1 MKTLIALVL
10 AACVGLAHAED
21 PSLNVYS
28 SRHYQS
34 DEALYAAFTK
44 STGIRVNRIEAKE
57 DALIERVRNEGS
69 HSPADVLITTDAG
82 RLWRAQQLGLFQTV
96 RSPVLDA
103 RIPANFR
110 DPEGQWYGFS
120 LRARVIVYN
129 KAKVKP
135 EEISTYASL
144 AEPKWKGRI
153 CVRSGTHVY
162 NLSLMGAL
170 IEHLGKEKAEAWAKA
185 VKANL
190 AREPKGGDTD
200 QMRGVAAGEV
210 IDQSRSARP
219 QHRRQAFTH
228 RGEVGPVLHFAAQ
241 LDAGRRDRVH
251 RSQVAVVDGERVHGG
266 ITGEDRARPVAVM
279 QIQVD
284 DQDRWPESGGAPLRD
299 RHRHVV
305 EGAEAAAA
313 RPFRM
318 MEAAA
323 EVHRD
328 AAGVAGELRCVQG
341 AAAHQPL
348 HGQEAVLVLG
358 FHRRAENRCQRPGVL
373 EGVQVGGIVDE
384 GQTLEGDR
392 PRPPQHAAA

>member
-200 QMRGVAAGEV
+200 QMRGVAAGECDV
-210 IDQSRSARP
+210 ALGNHYYYLRLQRSKKDADREVASKTGVVFPDQGGRGTHFNISGAGVLKHAP
-219 QHRRQAFTH
+219 HRAAAVKFL
-228 RGEVGPVLHFAAQ
+228 EFLASDAAQ
-241 LDAGRRDRVH
+241 RYFADGNNEWPVVASVEVSNPALAGFGRVKPDSINVAAFGRNQAESQKLFDRVGW
-251 RSQVAVVDGERVHGG
+251 R
-266 ITGEDRARPVAVM
+266 
-279 QIQVD
+279 
-284 DQDRWPESGGAPLRD
+284 
-299 RHRHVV
+299 
-305 EGAEAAAA
+305 
-313 RPFRM
+313 
-318 MEAAA
+318 
-323 EVHRD
+323 
-328 AAGVAGELRCVQG
+328 
-341 AAAHQPL
+341 
-348 HGQEAVLVLG
+348 
-358 FHRRAENRCQRPGVL
+358 
-373 EGVQVGGIVDE
+373 
-384 GQTLEGDR
+384 
-392 PRPPQHAAA
+392 